1 MRRLGHLPAAIQDLN
16 TVLSY
21 EPNNAIAIYQRG
33 LFRRDAGDRQ
43 GAFADL
49 QRAADLFQQARDTAN
64 YQKAMYA
71 IQRLQSS
78 PPTFPPSQPNY
89 RQPGGEITPGSIN
102 QPI

>member
-1 MRRLGHLPAAIQDLN
+1 
-16 TVLSY
+16 
-21 EPNNAIAIYQRG
+21 

-49 QRAADLFQQARDTAN
+49 QRAADLFQQARDTVN

-71 IQRLQSS
+71 IQRLMSS
-78 PPTFPPSQPNY
+78 PPSQPNY
-89 RQPGGEITPGSIN
+89 GQPGGEISPDSIN